1 MVRQTRKKIARLP
14 MHASTFNGL
23 HDGYNAKFEKL
34 GWMVLAKA
42 RGDYGKVA
50 QYKKNIKHLLTSIQH
65 VMNEYVDID
74 KQHDLHILYTNAQ
87 ILLNFVMKN
96 L

>member
-1 MVRQTRKKIARLP
+1 MVRQTRKKITKLP
-14 MHASTFNGL
+14 MHTNTFNGL
-23 HDGYNAKFEKL
+23 HDWYNAKFEKL

-42 RGDYGKVA
+42 KGNYSKVA
-50 QYKKNIKHLLTSIQH
+50 QYKKGINHLLTSIQH

-74 KQHDLHILYTNAQ
+74 KQHDLHVLYANTQA
-87 ILLNFVMKN
+87 LHEFVMKN

>member
-1 MVRQTRKKIARLP
+1 MVRQTRKKITRLP
-14 MHASTFNGL
+14 MHANTFNGL
-23 HDGYNAKFEKL
+23 HDWYNAKFEKL

-42 RGDYGKVA
+42 KGNYSKVA
-50 QYKKNIKHLLTSIQH
+50 QYKKGMKNLLASIQH

-74 KQHDLHILYTNAQ
+74 KQHDLHVLHSNAQ
-87 ILLNFVMKN
+87 TLYQFVMRN

>member
-1 MVRQTRKKIARLP
+1 MVRQTRKKVPKLP
-14 MHASTFNGL
+14 MHANTFNGL
-23 HDGYNAKFEKL
+23 HDWYNAKFEKL

-42 RGDYGKVA
+42 KGNYSKVA
-50 QYKKNIKHLLTSIQH
+50 QYKKGIKNLLTSIQH

-74 KQHDLHILYTNAQ
+74 KQHDLQVLHANTIALHQ
-87 ILLNFVMKN
+87 FVMRT

>member
-1 MVRQTRKKIARLP
+1 MVRHTRKKISRLP
-14 MHASTFNGL
+14 MHAGTFNGL
-23 HDGYNAKFEKL
+23 HDWYNAKFERL

-42 RGDYGKVA
+42 KGNYGKVA
-50 QYKKNIKHLLTSIQH
+50 QYKKEIKNLLTSIQH

-74 KQHDLHILYTNAQ
+74 KQHDLHVLHMNTQA
-87 ILLNFVMKN
+87 LLNFVMKN

>member
-1 MVRQTRKKIARLP
+1 MVRQTRKKASQLP
-14 MHASTFNGL
+14 MHANTFNGL
-23 HDGYNAKFEKL
+23 HNWYNAKFEKL

-42 RGDYGKVA
+42 KGDYSKVA
-50 QYKKNIKHLLTSIQH
+50 TYKKGLKHLLTSIEH

-74 KQHDLHILYTNAQ
+74 KQHDLQVLHSNIQALYK
-87 ILLNFVMKN
+87 FVMRN

>member
-1 MVRQTRKKIARLP
+1 MVRQTRKKASRLP
-14 MHASTFNGL
+14 MYANTFNGL
-23 HDGYNAKFEKL
+23 HDWYNDKFEKL

-42 RGDYGKVA
+42 KGNYGKVST
-50 QYKKNIKHLLTSIQH
+50 YKKDIKNLLTSIQH

-74 KQHDLHILYTNAQ
+74 KQHDLHVLYANAQ
-87 ILLNFVMKN
+87 ALHAFVMRT

>member
-1 MVRQTRKKIARLP
+1 MVRRTRKALHRLP
-14 MHASTFNGL
+14 MHANTFNGL
-23 HDGYNAKFEKL
+23 HDWYNAKFEKL

-42 RGDYGKVA
+42 KGNYSKVA
-50 QYKKNIKHLLTSIQH
+50 QYKKGIKHLLTAIQH

-74 KQHDLHILYTNAQ
+74 KQHDLHVLHSNTQALYQ
-87 ILLNFVMKN
+87 FVMRH